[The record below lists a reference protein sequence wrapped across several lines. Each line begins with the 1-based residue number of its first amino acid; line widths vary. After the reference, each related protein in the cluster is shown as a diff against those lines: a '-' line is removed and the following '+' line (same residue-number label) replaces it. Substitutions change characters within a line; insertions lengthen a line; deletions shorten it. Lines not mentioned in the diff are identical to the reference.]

1 MTEEEKR
8 SIIDSANA
16 EEEISPALQAGDIV
30 WWPPGRISI
39 EAGES
44 LKLKYNGSTWEEHT
58 DQVYTLGT

>member
-16 EEEISPALQAGDIV
+16 EAEISPALATGDIV
-30 WWPPGRISI
+30 WWPPGRISV
-39 EAGES
+39 EAGQS

-58 DQVYTLGT
+58 DQAYTLGV

>member
-16 EEEISPALQAGDIV
+16 EAEISPALATGDIV

-58 DQVYTLGT
+58 DQAYTLGV